1 MGKKSGTSDQKSIL
15 MESVLENT
23 KNFITETMNGMHAL
37 IIDDI
42 YQNIEVLGLLLVNL
56 GVKYTGVISAREIES
71 VLAKLDQV
79 DLVFL
84 DLEIPNG
91 DPYKKTLDQL
101 RQLPELESVPIIAYT
116 VHTEKAEEA
125 LRAGFDHFLGKPLK
139 ANQFPD
145 QLRRILNNEKVWD
158 Y

>member
-1 MGKKSGTSDQKSIL
+1 
-15 MESVLENT
+15 
-23 KNFITETMNGMHAL
+23 MHAL
-37 IIDDI
+37 IIDDAYI
-42 YQNIEVLGLLLVNL
+42 NIEVLGLLLVNM
-56 GVKYTGVISAREIES
+56 GVNYTGVISARDIEP
-71 VLAKLDQV
+71 VLAKLGQV

-84 DLEIPNG
+84 DLEIPNSG
-91 DPYKKTLDQL
+91 PYKKTLDQL
-101 RQLPELESVPIIAYT
+101 RQMPEFEGVPFIAYT

-139 ANQFPD
+139 ANQFPG